1 MTNDNNG
8 STLIRLIT
16 YTIIISLTA
25 IALLILL
32 VMKTPS
38 YNQATS
44 SIENNIQQQIF
55 LMTILTMC
63 ISGIIGG
70 CLYNYRGIIKHTA
83 LGDYSDSYNVT
94 YFLRP
99 LLGGISGL
107 TVFFILLGGALS
119 LNLGSNTNTSGW
131 MTFSGRM
138 PYIAIAILSGYAS
151 QEFMQKLKEVAK
163 TLFEVKDSDKD
174 KKEKKT
180 GS

>member
-1 MTNDNNG
+1 M
-8 STLIRLIT
+8 
-16 YTIIISLTA
+16 
-25 IALLILL
+25 
-32 VMKTPS
+32 
-38 YNQATS
+38 
-44 SIENNIQQQIF
+44 
-55 LMTILTMC
+55 
-63 ISGIIGG
+63 
-70 CLYNYRGIIKHTA
+70 
-83 LGDYSDSYNVT
+83 
-94 YFLRP
+94 
-99 LLGGISGL
+99 
-107 TVFFILLGGALS
+107 FFILLGGALS